1 MFAALA
7 RRHGGQ
13 LSREQTVALLASVGL
28 GEGGEHVELLWS
40 EMGLAPNAFITQVR
54 NGAVSA
60 AVHWVEVWM
69 TCLQETTAV
78 AGITL
83 QIAQLEKLSASAFC
97 CRKTGSA

>member
-40 EMGLAPNAFITQVR
+40 EMGLAPDAYITQVR
-54 NGAVSA
+54 IGAGSA
-60 AVHWVEVWM
+60 A
-69 TCLQETTAV
+69 LQTA
-78 AGITL
+78 
-83 QIAQLEKLSASAFC
+83 QPEQQ
-97 CRKTGSA
+97 

>member
-40 EMGLAPNAFITQVR
+40 EMGLAPDAFITQVQLALAPLLCNLLSQSSN
-54 NGAVSA
+54 NG
-60 AVHWVEVWM
+60 
-69 TCLQETTAV
+69 
-78 AGITL
+78 
-83 QIAQLEKLSASAFC
+83 ASAFC
-97 CRKTGSA
+97 CRRTGSA